1 MGLISW
7 FKGLFGSKETVAE
20 VEHKVEHVAE
30 VVAEVAKKVEEVAE
44 VKTEVVAET
53 PTKAIEERLAEVAKE
68 EKVTAKE
75 IKAKVRKPK
84 VVVESESKVEEVK
97 KVKPR
102 RKPAPKKPKA
112 E

>member
-20 VEHKVEHVAE
+20 VIT
-30 VVAEVAKKVEEVAE
+30 KVEEVAE
-44 VKTEVVAET
+44 VKSEVVVET

-75 IKAKVRKPK
+75 IKAKVRKPATPK
-84 VVVESESKVEEVK
+84 VVAETEVKVDEVK
-97 KVKPR
+97 KPKTR
-102 RKPAPKKPKA
+102 RKPATKKPKA

>member
-20 VEHKVEHVAE
+20 VAHKVEEVAE
-30 VVAEVAKKVEEVAE
+30 VVAEVAHKVEEVAE
-44 VKTEVVAET
+44 VKTEVVVET

-75 IKAKVRKPK
+75 IKAKVRKPATPK
-84 VVVESESKVEEVK
+84 VVVETEVVAEVK
-97 KVKPR
+97 KAFTVVLLI
-102 RKPAPKKPKA
+102 
-112 E
+112 